1 MSFKWSSGTT
11 DARHFLSSLRVN
23 RKRRQTNN
31 PRFLNTSAE
40 HLNILKKHDYVP
52 EPYNSRI
59 PISVYQKKEIHH
71 FNLRKD
77 LNWSIVFII
86 PRSFVFF
93 FSYNIWKL
101 FLCSSHSF
109 GIPWNIAAIPVNSRK
124 RSNIPNDSNSKKT
137 CSDFK
142 KSIQSMFWFFS
153 SKKEEGIENINS
165 IYLFLP
171 WLTYFIWY
179 FFCCCIFPKM
189 LISFRN
195 WFFTHKIEIW
205 NLLEDKHISMDLFSD
220 NFHRR
225 RIWHYIYILM

>member
-101 FLCSSHSF
+101 FWAVPIALEFLEILPQFQLNQENVQIFQMIQTLKKPVQVSRNRFNQCF
-109 GIPWNIAAIPVNSRK
+109 GFL
-124 RSNIPNDSNSKKT
+124 SKKRGGNWKHK
-137 CSDFK
+137 FNLP
-142 KSIQSMFWFFS
+142 FS
-153 SKKEEGIENINS
+153 TMTHVF
-165 IYLFLP
+165 YLILC
-171 WLTYFIWY
+171 
-179 FFCCCIFPKM
+179 CCCIFPKM

-205 NLLEDKHISMDLFSD
+205 NLLEGKHISMDLFSD